1 MNIVTVKINGA
12 EYNLKGDEREEY
24 LHKVAGYVDK
34 KISDVL
40 KKNSRLSIGDASVL
54 AALNIV
60 DEKFKSDN
68 HVEELKRE
76 VEDAKKGERVL
87 QAQVD
92 DLKKHIKNLEQF
104 NAELQNKLES
114 TKNGDYLREVEED
127 ARRLRDELNILRET
141 SNEYLLEKNKL
152 KAENKDLK
160 FQAQSSKYK
169 IMDLQNKLI
178 ENQID
183 LVKIKKKDN
192 PLLNVK

>member
-1 MNIVTVKINGA
+1 MNVVTVKINGS
-12 EYNLKGDEREEY
+12 EYNLKGNEKEEY

-34 KISDVL
+34 KIADIL
-40 KKNSRLSIGDASVL
+40 KKNKRLSIGDASVL

-60 DEKFKSDN
+60 DEKFKGDEIN
-68 HVEELKRE
+68 EALKKEVEE
-76 VEDAKKGERVL
+76 AKKSERGL
-87 QAQVD
+87 QAQVE
-92 DLKKHIKNLEQF
+92 DLKKHIKNLEEF

-114 TKNGDYLREVEED
+114 TKNGDYLRQVEEE
-127 ARRLRDELNILRET
+127 ARRIRDELEILRET
-141 SNEYLLEKNKL
+141 SKNHIREKNEL
-152 KAENKDLK
+152 KSENKELK
-160 FQAQSSKYK
+160 FQIQSSKYK

>member
-1 MNIVTVKINGA
+1 MNIVTVKINGS

-34 KISDVL
+34 KIADVL
-40 KKNSRLSIGDASVL
+40 KKNNKLSIGDASVL

-68 HVEELKRE
+68 HNEDLKKEVEE
-76 VEDAKKGERVL
+76 AKKGEKGL

-92 DLKKHIKNLEQF
+92 DLKKHIKNLEEF
-104 NAELQNKLES
+104 NAELQSKLES
-114 TKNGDYLREVEED
+114 TKSGEYLNQIEEE
-127 ARRLRDELNILRET
+127 ARRMRDELDILKEA
-141 SNEYLLEKNKL
+141 SNNYIREKNEL
-152 KAENKDLK
+152 KSENKELK
-160 FQAQSSKYK
+160 FQVQSSKYK
-169 IMDLQNKLI
+169 MMDLQNRLI

-183 LVKIKKKDN
+183 LVKIKKKEN